1 MSKKKNREVQQQE
14 KRNKTLVPRTKNQAE
29 YIRAIAENDVTLCSG
44 PAGSGKTMIAVGLA
58 CEYLISNKI
67 DKIVVTR
74 PIIESGRGMGY
85 LPGTMLEK
93 VHPYLIPVL
102 EEMEAFLG
110 KEALAHYR
118 ATNKIEICPLEF
130 MRGRNFHDSFM
141 ILDESQNCTMDQLKM
156 FITRIGVHSKAV
168 LNGDIQQT
176 DLPEYTKDS
185 FLNCINSLRH
195 LDGVA
200 ICELKNEDI
209 VRNKIIASI
218 LGRLNQCQ

>member
-1 MSKKKNREVQQQE
+1 MSKKKTQESKPVQQ
-14 KRNKTLVPRTKNQAE
+14 KNKTLVPRTKNQAA
-29 YIRAIAENDVTLCSG
+29 YIRSIAENDVTLCSG

-58 CEYLISNKI
+58 CEYLISGKI
-67 DKIVVTR
+67 DKIIVTR

-93 VHPYLIPVL
+93 IHPYLIPVL

-110 KEALAHYR
+110 KEMVAEYR
-118 ATNKIEICPLEF
+118 SKNKIEICPLEF

-156 FITRIGVHSKAV
+156 FITRIGIHSKAV
-168 LNGDIQQT
+168 LNGDVQQT

-185 FLNCINSLRH
+185 FKNCIDSLRQ